1 MDVLDAY
8 GETEPEDARI
18 LLIED
23 DPVSSRIFVSA
34 LSKGV
39 PHYDIQVAQ
48 SWAEAV
54 ELGGT
59 SPFDLVVMD
68 LSLPDSEGVETV
80 ERCRSFWPGLPL
92 VVVSG
97 TPSEGMAAAAMRS
110 GAEDY
115 IVKGDLGPRALK
127 RAVDHALE
135 RHRAAKERAVL
146 VQGLEQARKLEAVG
160 QLAAGIA
167 HEVNTPVQFVGDNL
181 RFIQQSV
188 EELVAMCRSLGERA
202 KGGEPV
208 DASVLNALFE
218 EADVDYMVEELPA
231 AISQSLG
238 GLEHISR
245 IVRAMKTFSHPNT
258 SDKQPAD
265 LNESIRT
272 TILVASNEWKYVAEV
287 ETDLAEDLPQVDCF
301 VGEINQVLLNLV
313 VNAAHAIEE
322 TVSGGEK
329 GTIRITS
336 SFDDETIEIRI
347 KDSGPGIPFEHESRI
362 FDPFFTTKEVGKGT
376 GQGLSIAYGVV
387 VNKHGGTIH
396 FEPAVFDGAECVVRI
411 PCGATEARAAA

>member
-1 MDVLDAY
+1 MDMLDAY

-347 KDSGPGIPFEHESRI
+347 KDSG
-362 FDPFFTTKEVGKGT
+362 
-376 GQGLSIAYGVV
+376 
-387 VNKHGGTIH
+387 
-396 FEPAVFDGAECVVRI
+396 
-411 PCGATEARAAA
+411 